1 VEQATR
7 IPDDLP
13 LVVRPDQRSVVRSA
27 LPMIVVFA
35 LSALIALYGAS
46 VTAWLGVWS
55 IIALLCLAGVVMD
68 LLTLRS
74 EISFGPALAADR
86 DHVWIRAG
94 GYLRPVSVRL
104 DWTEITAITLHTGGY
119 GRRKTT
125 ARYLLFNVPDVLGRE
140 LKGALNGSLDRH
152 LRRLAKTFGA
162 PLAISDK
169 HKETTVDAA
178 YRELRELS
186 PSTVKFTST

>member
-7 IPDDLP
+7 IPDDLA

-27 LPMIVVFA
+27 LPMIIVFA
-35 LSALIALYGAS
+35 LSALVALYGAS
-46 VTAWLGVWS
+46 VTTWFGVWS
-55 IIALLCLAGVVMD
+55 IIALLCLAGAVMD

-74 EISFGPALAADR
+74 EISFGPVLAADA

-104 DWTEITAITLHTGGY
+104 DWSEITAVTLHTGS
-119 GRRKTT
+119 GRRK
-125 ARYLLFNVPDVLGRE
+125 AAGRYLMFMVPDVLGQE

-169 HKETTVDAA
+169 HKDTTLDAA
-178 YRELRELS
+178 YRELRELG
-186 PSTVKFTST
+186 PSSVKYVNT